1 MQRMLLGPTQAPL
14 SGPYVRPQ
22 LLSCTAAPFSGE
34 QSHLAQKSKRSSPP
48 PPPHILGS
56 SLPITADWGAGGGGM
71 EKGRSEVGGGI
82 RSQTFGPGASSAVLF
97 MLRVP
102 CGSGLAWAWLLLA
115 WGLALLSYSHLQG
128 IPTPGEQEPGL
139 LHLPPPPVI
148 AQKS

>member
-22 LLSCTAAPFSGE
+22 LLYCTAAPFSGE
-34 QSHLAQKSKRSSPP
+34 QSHLAQMSGQSSPL

-56 SLPITADWGAGGGGM
+56 SLPITADWGAGEWGW

-82 RSQTFGPGASSAVLF
+82 RSQTFGPGASSVVLF

-115 WGLALLSYSHLQG
+115 WVWPSYLTPTCKEFPPQVSRNPVSSIFLLLQSSHRN
-128 IPTPGEQEPGL
+128 P
-139 LHLPPPPVI
+139 
-148 AQKS
+148 